1 MIVTKPIKWP
11 VLFGEMGRLTG
22 HAGPASA
29 ARADVLGGMQK
40 GGDMDENEYEQ
51 YNLIDSTMLDTLL
64 EVLDEETLAPM
75 LVTFK
80 QNMSNYIDDLE
91 GLAHQENLE
100 QSKRTAHALKGLSAQ
115 FGATRVS
122 SMAKAIEESITAVA
136 DVKSL
141 LPLLRRSIEE
151 TITVLDGRP

>member
-1 MIVTKPIKWP
+1 
-11 VLFGEMGRLTG
+11 
-22 HAGPASA
+22 
-29 ARADVLGGMQK
+29 
-40 GGDMDENEYEQ
+40 
-51 YNLIDSTMLDTLL
+51 MLDTLL
-64 EVLDEETLAPM
+64 EVLDEETLATM